1 MTPRLSRTRPTFA
14 RFVRD
19 EDGQIAVFTL
29 ILFFLMVAF
38 SGMAVDM
45 MRHENARTDL
55 QQTLD
60 RAILAAASMKQV
72 RDPDVVVEDYFTKAG
87 MLDYL
92 DTVDFKSDLD
102 SSEVLVTAFVPVQ
115 TFFMRLMNVDNLD
128 AGARGKAEE
137 GVSNIEISL
146 VLDISGSMREPDQG
160 GTNSQIRKLRASAKS
175 FFNQILTTD
184 AAKTTSINVVPY
196 AGSVNVGPFLFNE
209 FGGVRTHNNSSC
221 LELTT
226 ADFATAGPPGP
237 GRAQVP
243 HFMNWTI
250 HAGTMD
256 WGWCPR
262 DTTSIIVA
270 ENDKAKLDAFIDSM
284 RLHDGTATMTG
295 MKYGLMLLNPALRPT
310 FGRMAD
316 AGLISDDFDDRPK
329 DWSTSV
335 GSDVQKYL
343 IVMTDGQITDQF
355 RPVRTTFHDPDTDTR
370 DNETFGNGNN
380 SRGVP
385 NARIADP
392 DTVDGTDHLAW
403 NNTVELQNQAV
414 ETRTA
419 TSTAGTNI
427 SLFSQQ
433 CNLAKSNGV
442 IVFSI
447 AFNVTDTNAQNQMLN
462 CASSASYYYNVLN
475 DSTALNGAFN
485 SIALT
490 IKQLRLTQ

>member
-1 MTPRLSRTRPTFA
+1 
-14 RFVRD
+14 
-19 EDGQIAVFTL
+19 
-29 ILFFLMVAF
+29 
-38 SGMAVDM
+38 
-45 MRHENARTDL
+45 
-55 QQTLD
+55 
-60 RAILAAASMKQV
+60 
-72 RDPDVVVEDYFTKAG
+72 
-87 MLDYL
+87 
-92 DTVDFKSDLD
+92 
-102 SSEVLVTAFVPVQ
+102 
-115 TFFMRLMNVDNLD
+115 
-128 AGARGKAEE
+128 
-137 GVSNIEISL
+137 
-146 VLDISGSMREPDQG
+146 
-160 GTNSQIRKLRASAKS
+160 
-175 FFNQILTTD
+175 
-184 AAKTTSINVVPY
+184 
-196 AGSVNVGPFLFNE
+196 
-209 FGGVRTHNNSSC
+209 
-221 LELTT
+221 
-226 ADFATAGPPGP
+226 
-237 GRAQVP
+237 
-243 HFMNWTI
+243 
-250 HAGTMD
+250 
-256 WGWCPR
+256 
-262 DTTSIIVA
+262 VA

-329 DWSTSV
+329 DWTTSV
-335 GSDVQKYL
+335 GADVQKYL

-355 RPVRTTFHDPDTDTR
+355 RPVRTTFHDPDPDTL

-380 SRGVP
+380 NRGVP

-419 TSTAGTNI
+419 TSAQSTNI

-447 AFNVTDTNAQNQMLN
+447 AFNVNNQDVRNQMLN